1 MKIFSALY
9 LGYIPASSK
18 LNRRK
23 CALGIFRNVKC
34 FALCVMQTKLIF
46 AFRLDSLRLPKK
58 VRPSAY

>member
-1 MKIFSALY
+1 MGHPAIAA
-9 LGYIPASSK
+9 GYARIIEPSK

-34 FALCVMQTKLIF
+34 FALCVKDSRLIF
-46 AFRLDSLRLPKK
+46 DSPRLLKK